1 MQALTFYFDWL
12 YSLCE
17 ETFIVQASNEGQ
29 NAEMDA
35 ETRKTGLPTLED
47 VARVASVS
55 TATVSRC
62 LNSPELVNE
71 QTRERILETVK
82 QLRYSPNFGAR
93 ALAAKRTNIY
103 GAVIPTMENAIF
115 ARGLQSFQEELVK
128 GGANLLVASTSYDLR
143 AEEEQIRSIIAR
155 GADGLLLIGSD
166 HDPEIYP
173 FLRGRGIPFVLAWT
187 ISSDRDISC
196 VGFDNIEA
204 SRLLARRAIELGHR
218 NFGYISAFTANNDR
232 ARDRVT
238 GVRRALE
245 ECGIEPVSM
254 PIIETKYSFKCG
266 REAFRSIMQQPARPS
281 IVMCGNDVL
290 AVGAVQA
297 AEEMGIK
304 VPDEMSITG
313 FDDIELATIISPSL
327 TTVHVP
333 HRRMGTL
340 AAEILLNQTR
350 SETGTKQVSLETH
363 IVERESLTAALA

>member
-1 MQALTFYFDWL
+1 
-12 YSLCE
+12 
-17 ETFIVQASNEGQ
+17 
-29 NAEMDA
+29 MDV

-47 VARVASVS
+47 VARVAGVS

-62 LNSPELVNE
+62 LNSPELVTE
-71 QTRERILETVK
+71 RTRDRILETVK

-128 GGANLLVASTSYDLR
+128 NGANLLVASTSYDLQ

-173 FLRGRGIPFVLAWT
+173 FLQGRGIPFVLAWT
-187 ISSDRDISC
+187 ISPDPDITC
-196 VGFDNIEA
+196 VGFDNVEA

-218 NFGYISAFTANNDR
+218 NFAYISAFTADNDR

-238 GVRRALE
+238 GARRALT
-245 ECGIEPVSM
+245 ECGIDPASM

-266 REAFRSIMQQPARPS
+266 REAFRSILQQQARPS

-290 AVGAVQA
+290 AVGAIQA
-297 AEEMGIK
+297 AGEMGIR
-304 VPDEMSITG
+304 VPHEISITG
-313 FDDIELATIISPSL
+313 FDDIELATIISPSI

-333 HRRMGTL
+333 HRRMGTI
-340 AAEILLNQTR
+340 AAEILLNQARNEGSTR
-350 SETGTKQVSLETH
+350 QVSLETQ
-363 IVERESLTAALA
+363 IITRESLKAPQA